1 MRIVRGLAS
10 APPDAGPSAVALGTF
25 DGVHLGH
32 RAILGTAL
40 ARAREVGIEAVA
52 CTFDPHPMEILQPDR
67 APKAIT
73 PLDERLRLIGETGV
87 DAVVVLAFTRELA
100 AVEPE
105 AFVKDVL
112 LDRLRAREVVVGY
125 NHSFGRGA
133 RGDARLLETLAGRL
147 GFRAHVVPPMTVDGV
162 AVSSTGIRVALQRG
176 DVAAAARSL
185 GRPYAIEGTVTSGAG
200 RGRTLGFPTANI
212 DPDRPLLVARG
223 VYRGLVTPK
232 GEARTPEGEARTPDG
247 EARTTEGEAHP
258 AVVNVGVRP
267 TFGETVLAVEA
278 HLLDFAGD
286 LYGRHV
292 RLDFLDRLRDEMRFA
307 SVDDLK
313 AQVARDIAAARE
325 AR

>member
-52 CTFDPHPMEILQPDR
+52 CTFDPHPMEVLQPDR
-67 APKAIT
+67 APTAIT

-133 RGDARLLETLAGRL
+133 RGDARLLEALAGRL
-147 GFRAHVVPPMTVDGV
+147 GFRAHVVPPMTVDGT
-162 AVSSTGIRVALQRG
+162 AVSSTGIRAALQRG

-212 DPDRPLLVARG
+212 APDRTLLIARG
-223 VYRGLVTPK
+223 VYRGLVSL
-232 GEARTPEGEARTPDG
+232 EGK
-247 EARTTEGEAHP
+247 AHT

-267 TFGETVLAVEA
+267 TFSETTLAVEA
-278 HLLDFAGD
+278 HLLDFTGD
-286 LYGRHV
+286 LYGRQV
-292 RLDFLDRLRDEMRFA
+292 RLEFVDRLRDEMRFA
-307 SVDDLK
+307 SVEDLK
-313 AQVARDIAAARE
+313 AQVARDIAAARG